1 MGGRA
6 WNTVGRGADK
16 NQGRKEGAFLFL
28 LTPEEGVWWSSTGLC
43 WADGCGWQRPAVGL
57 LWADPQPGGPRKAK
71 PLAGR
76 GVVPEN

>member
-43 WADGCGWQRPAVGL
+43 GADGCGWQRPAGTHSQGAQGRQSHWQEGGWFQKTRGL
-57 LWADPQPGGPRKAK
+57 
-71 PLAGR
+71 
-76 GVVPEN
+76 